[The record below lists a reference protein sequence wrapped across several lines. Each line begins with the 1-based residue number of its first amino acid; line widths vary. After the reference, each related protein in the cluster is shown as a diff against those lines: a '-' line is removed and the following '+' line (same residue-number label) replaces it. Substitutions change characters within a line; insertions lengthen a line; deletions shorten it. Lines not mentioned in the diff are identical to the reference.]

1 MKNEFCGCKGEISK
15 DEFDKMKKD
24 LE

>member
-1 MKNEFCGCKGEISK
+1 MKNKFCGRKGEISK